1 LESVW
6 QQEHAVDRRPA
17 LKVDELHRGQ
27 LVSQR
32 ASPVAENLS
41 NGHIVGDCEGE
52 VEVGEA
58 IAAPDGQR
66 ADSGSSNDPSVLLGK
81 G

>member
-27 LVSQR
+27 LVAQR
-32 ASPVAENLS
+32 ASPVVEDFS
-41 NGHIVGDCEGE
+41 NGHVVRDCEGE

-58 IAAPDGQR
+58 IASAECQG
-66 ADSGSSNDPSVLLGK
+66 ADSGSSNDPPILLGEA
-81 G
+81 